1 MLDLLLIFAVNTRLL
16 HLIQFDEI
24 VDRFGS
30 DLPAVLD
37 DVHFSA
43 PHENPKHVAS
53 GAMAERLVPR
63 LLPIADALV
72 AEATE
77 NSLEGMGEMV
87 RAATALKIVTQLF
100 PAASVTESLQ
110 AAVAH
115 ATGRIVL
122 QSSASTVGMS
132 AN

>member
-1 MLDLLLIFAVNTRLL
+1 MLDLLLIFAVKTRSLDL
-16 HLIQFDEI
+16 SQFDEI
-24 VDRFGS
+24 VDQFGS

-37 DVHFSA
+37 QVHFGERQDDPMGA
-43 PHENPKHVAS
+43 AS
-53 GAMAERLVPR
+53 IAMAERLVPR

-77 NSLEGMGEMV
+77 RPLEGIGTMV
-87 RAATALKIVTQLF
+87 RAATALKIINQLF
-100 PAASVTESLQ
+100 PAASVTESVQ

-115 ATGRIVL
+115 TTGRIVL